1 MRALLFVII
10 AFLSVST
17 QAATTQAE
25 SFNVKPF
32 DHSHA
37 AYTDLLQK
45 HVVVYDE
52 GRRSVVDYAALQADE
67 PALNAYLQDL
77 ADVSVDQYR
86 SWSEDQQLAFLINAY
101 NAFTLEL
108 IVDHYESF
116 ANGERESIRDL
127 GGLFYS
133 AWEREVVEL
142 LGKMRTLDWVEHK
155 TIRVYFDEPRIHAAL
170 VCAAMSCP
178 KLRAEAYTAS
188 ALDTQLDDQ
197 MRTFLSDRS
206 LNGIDAQGLYLSRIF
221 DWYEEDF
228 GDLRVYMRQYADVL
242 ADDKAEREALMGDI
256 RIRYTDY
263 NWNLNSP
270 SNAGLLKE
278 AP

>member
-1 MRALLFVII
+1 MWLVP
-10 AFLSVST
+10 LSTVS
-17 QAATTQAE
+17 AE
-25 SFNVKPF
+25 SQGTVSF

-37 AYTDLLQK
+37 AYNELLQK

-52 GRRSVVDYAALQADE
+52 GRRSVVDYAGLQQDE

-77 ADVSVDQYR
+77 ADVSVDHYR

-116 ANGERESIRDL
+116 ASGERESIRDL

-133 AWEREVVEL
+133 AWEREVVDL
-142 LGKMRTLDWVEHK
+142 LGRMRTLDWLEHK

-188 ALDTQLDDQ
+188 TLDVQLDDQ

-206 LNGIDAQGLYLSRIF
+206 KSGIDEQGLYLSRIF
-221 DWYEEDF
+221 DWYKGDF
-228 GDLRVYMRQYADVL
+228 GDLRTYMRQYADAL
-242 ADDKAEREALMGDI
+242 ADDRAEREALAGAI
-256 RIRYTDY
+256 RIRFTDY
-263 NWNLNSP
+263 DWRLNSV
-270 SNAGLLKE
+270 NNLMLRE
-278 AP
+278 

>member
-1 MRALLFVII
+1 MMKTIIGSLLVL
-10 AFLSVST
+10 LSLTSHAQVPVP
-17 QAATTQAE
+17 AE
-25 SFNVKPF
+25 F

-37 AYTDLLQK
+37 AYTELLQK
-45 HVVVYDE
+45 HVVVYFE
-52 GRRSVVDYAALQADE
+52 GRRSVVDYAALQKDE

-86 SWSEDQQLAFLINAY
+86 SWNEDQQLAFLINAY

-116 ANGERESIRDL
+116 ASGERESIRDL

-178 KLRAEAYTAS
+178 KLRAEAYTAA
-188 ALDTQLDDQ
+188 ALDAQLDDQ
-197 MRTFLSDRS
+197 MRTFLSDRA
-206 LNGIDAQGLYLSRIF
+206 LNGIDEQGLYLSRIF
-221 DWYEEDF
+221 DWYEDDF
-228 GDLRVYMRQYADVL
+228 GDLRGYMRQYADAL
-242 ADDKAEREALMGDI
+242 ADDKAERQVLAGDI

-263 NWNLNSP
+263 DWRLNTP
-270 SNAGLLKE
+270 ANAGLLKD

>member
-1 MRALLFVII
+1 MKNKLITIITLMWLLP
-10 AFLSVST
+10 LSAVF
-17 QAATTQAE
+17 AE
-25 SFNVKPF
+25 SQGSTSF

-37 AYTDLLQK
+37 AYTELLQK

-67 PALNAYLQDL
+67 PALNAYLKDL

-116 ANGERESIRDL
+116 ASGERESIRDL

-178 KLRAEAYTAS
+178 KLRAEAYIPTT
-188 ALDTQLDDQ
+188 LDAQLDDQ

-206 LNGIDAQGLYLSRIF
+206 KSGIDEKGLYLSRIF
-221 DWYEEDF
+221 DWYEDDF
-228 GDLRVYMRQYADVL
+228 GDLRAYMRQYVDAL
-242 ADDKAEREALMGDI
+242 ADDQAEREALAGDI

-263 NWNLNSP
+263 DWRLNTP
-270 SNAGLLKE
+270 ENAGLLKSSQ
-278 AP
+278 

>member
-1 MRALLFVII
+1 MRALLFVVI
-10 AFLSVST
+10 AFLS
-17 QAATTQAE
+17 AAIQAE
-25 SFNVKPF
+25 TSNTSSF
-32 DHSHA
+32 DHSHS
-37 AYTDLLQK
+37 AYTELLEK
-45 HVVVYDE
+45 HVVVYNE

-67 PALNAYLQDL
+67 SALNAYLQDL

-86 SWSEDQQLAFLINAY
+86 SWTSDQQLAFLINAY

-116 ANGERESIRDL
+116 ASGERESIRDL

-142 LGKMRTLDWVEHK
+142 LGRMRTLDWVEHK

-178 KLRAEAYTAS
+178 KLRAEAYTAV
-188 ALDTQLDDQ
+188 ALDAQLDDQ
-197 MRTFLSDRS
+197 MRTFLSDRA
-206 LNGIDAQGLYLSRIF
+206 LNGIDERGLYFSRIF
-221 DWYEEDF
+221 DWYEDDF
-228 GDLRVYMRQYADVL
+228 GDLRAYMRQYADVL

-263 NWNLNSP
+263 DWRLNTP
-270 SNAGLLKE
+270 SNAGLRKD

>member
-1 MRALLFVII
+1 MKNKLITIITLIWLLPLTAVF
-10 AFLSVST
+10 
-17 QAATTQAE
+17 AE
-25 SFNVKPF
+25 SQGAVSF

-45 HVVVYDE
+45 HVWVYNE

-116 ANGERESIRDL
+116 VSGERESIRDL

-197 MRTFLSDRS
+197 MRTFLSDRA

-228 GDLRVYMRQYADVL
+228 GDLRVYMRQYASVL
-242 ADDKAEREALMGDI
+242 ADDKAEREALAGDI

-263 NWNLNSP
+263 DWRLNTRE
-270 SNAGLLKE
+270 NAGLLKD

>member
-1 MRALLFVII
+1 MRALLFVIF

-17 QAATTQAE
+17 QASAIQAE
-25 SFNVKPF
+25 TPNSTSF

-37 AYTDLLQK
+37 AYTELLQK

-52 GRRSVVDYAALQADE
+52 GRRSVVDYAALQKDE
-67 PALNAYLQDL
+67 PALNAYLQNL

-116 ANGERESIRDL
+116 ASGERESIRDL

-178 KLRAEAYTAS
+178 KLRAEAYTPTT
-188 ALDTQLDDQ
+188 LDAQLDDQ

-228 GDLRVYMRQYADVL
+228 GDLRDYMRQYADVL